1 MVWSRAEAP
10 GQTPAGPSMTLSSED
25 WYEMLRFWQ
34 NSGLVMY
41 KRENQ
46 EPEWFEVRYDGDP
59 AEDVYAYRAVPYY
72 WARCWFDDAQYEA
85 LPPIPDEGEGQS
97 YLNIAKAWAEGYEG
111 IKTRLAPGGSTTC
124 TFVKVTGVGT
134 LEDMPESWFP
144 AGILDYPH
152 FAFTYDVAFVPEN
165 EDAWYT
171 LWAGNTWYYEGGDP
185 DVPQGAYTYNRMGYM
200 YLKDGY
206 WYGACV
212 GTG

>member
-1 MVWSRAEAP
+1 M
-10 GQTPAGPSMTLSSED
+10 
-25 WYEMLRFWQ
+25 
-34 NSGLVMY
+34 
-41 KRENQ
+41 
-46 EPEWFEVRYDGDP
+46 
-59 AEDVYAYRAVPYY
+59 
-72 WARCWFDDAQYEA
+72 
-85 LPPIPDEGEGQS
+85 
-97 YLNIAKAWAEGYEG
+97 
-111 IKTRLAPGGSTTC
+111 
-124 TFVKVTGVGT
+124 GT